1 MAKPLVVIFA
11 RRPRYGAVKTR
22 LARDI
27 GDGEALRFHRNV
39 LTRLVRAIAGDAR
52 FEAALAVTPDAALR
66 DPGLRQL
73 GVGLAAQGA
82 GDLGRRMI
90 RALRS
95 GGARPVMV
103 IGSDIPALAPRH
115 LVEAVHALGRAPVVM
130 GPARDGG
137 YWLIGARHPM
147 RLRPDALDGV
157 RWSSRNTLS
166 DSAARLGRVAILDTV
181 LDDVDDGASYSRLQT
196 TAFSASTRRSTSASS
211 W

>member
-27 GDGEALRFHRNV
+27 GNGEALRFFRNA
-39 LTRLVRAIAGDAR
+39 LTCLVRAIASDAR
-52 FEAALAVTPDAALR
+52 FDAALAVTPDAAVHDPDLR
-66 DPGLRQL
+66 RL
-73 GVGLAAQGA
+73 GAKVIAQGP

-90 RALRS
+90 RALRAA
-95 GGARPVMV
+95 GARPTMV

-115 LVEAVHALGRAPVVM
+115 LAEALRALGRAPVVL

-137 YWLIGARHPM
+137 YWLIGARHPLQ
-147 RLRPDALDGV
+147 LRPDVLDGV
-157 RWSSRNTLS
+157 HWSSRHALS
-166 DSAARLGRVAILDTV
+166 DSAARLGRVAVLDTV
-181 LDDVDDGASYSRLQT
+181 LDDVDDGAAYRLIQT
-196 TAFSASTRRSTSASS
+196 TALSASTRRSTSASF